1 MTKQNKLTLALLC
14 AGHFVN
20 DAYSSAIYPLL
31 PVLGEKLALTT
42 AQLFWLAPLYAISS
56 SLLQPLYGIISDR
69 YARRFFAV
77 FAPTITAV
85 FVSLIGLA
93 PSYGILIVLL
103 LGGGIGIGSFH
114 PQGAA
119 IAANAV
125 RERRRIG
132 MAIFSAVG
140 TLGFAFG
147 PFAITRLVAA
157 FGLGKS
163 YYAMFVGLLMSAVLF
178 KYCPPLERKAEPA
191 EKNIDAANAAEISLA
206 PLTSKP
212 ERVSQKG
219 LNSAL
224 LTALHKAWQPL
235 LMLYLI
241 TVIRSGLQMTT
252 NNYLPF
258 MLKEQ
263 GFSLTG
269 TGNALTVFLLL
280 GGIGG
285 LVGGAMAEKIS
296 GRTVTLVSGIFAAPL
311 MIGAFMT
318 TGILSLILLGF
329 GGFMLLATLPV
340 NVAMAQ
346 ELVPE
351 QTSTV
356 SALMMGAAWG
366 VGALAPQALSGLAR
380 SHGFRYALICAS
392 AATLLSAVCA
402 YFLPR
407 EEKSRREIIDP
418 EMATAA
424 GD

>member
-1 MTKQNKLTLALLC
+1 MTKKNKLTLALLC

-20 DAYSSAIYPLL
+20 DAYSSVIYPLL
-31 PVLGEKLALTT
+31 PILGEKLALSTT
-42 AQLFWLAPLYAISS
+42 QVFWLAPLYAISS

-77 FAPTITAV
+77 FAPTITAI
-85 FVSLIGLA
+85 FVSLIGVA
-93 PSYGILIVLL
+93 PSYSVLIVCLI
-103 LGGGIGIGSFH
+103 GGGIGIGSFH
-114 PQGAA
+114 PQSAA
-119 IAANAV
+119 LASHAAG
-125 RERRRIG
+125 ERRRIG

-147 PFAITRLVAA
+147 PFAITRFVAA
-157 FGLGKS
+157 FGLDKS
-163 YYAMFVGLLMSAVLF
+163 FYAMFAGILMSAVLYRF
-178 KYCPPLERKAEPA
+178 CPPLEPKGEAAGAETLQSPA
-191 EKNIDAANAAEISLA
+191 KSSREGAQKKLNASL
-206 PLTSKP
+206 
-212 ERVSQKG
+212 
-219 LNSAL
+219 LNAL
-224 LTALHKAWQPL
+224 RSAWQPL
-235 LMLYLI
+235 LLLYLI

-258 MLKEQ
+258 LLKEQ
-263 GFSLTG
+263 GYSLTS
-269 TGNALTVFLLL
+269 TGNALTIFLLL

-285 LVGGAMAEKIS
+285 LVGGILAERIS
-296 GRTVTLVSGIFAAPL
+296 GRAVTLVSGVLAAPL
-311 MIGAFMT
+311 MIGAFLT
-318 TGILSLILLGF
+318 SGVVSLILLGL
-329 GGFMLLATLPV
+329 GGFVLLSTIPV

-366 VGALAPQALSGLAR
+366 VGAFAPQALKGMAQSY
-380 SHGFRYALICAS
+380 GFRYALVFAS

-407 EEKSRREIIDP
+407 EEKPHTLVETD
-418 EMATAA
+418 MATAT

>member
-1 MTKQNKLTLALLC
+1 MTKKNKLTLALLC
-14 AGHFVN
+14 AGHFIN

-31 PVLGEKLALTT
+31 PVLGEKLALSTT
-42 AQLFWLAPLYAISS
+42 QLFWLAPLYAVSS

-69 YARRFFAV
+69 YAKRFFAV
-77 FAPTITAV
+77 FAPTITAI
-85 FVSLIGLA
+85 FVSLIGIA
-93 PSYGILIVLL
+93 PSYGVLIVLL
-103 LGGGIGIGSFH
+103 IGGGFGIGSFH

-119 IAANAV
+119 IASNASS
-125 RERRRIG
+125 ERRRIG

-147 PFAITRLVAA
+147 PFAITRFVAA

-163 YYAMFVGLLMSAVLF
+163 YYAMFAGILMSAVLYKF
-178 KYCPPLERKAEPA
+178 CPPLEPSAPQTA
-191 EKNIDAANAAEISLA
+191 DAPEIVDTNLSQQ
-206 PLTSKP
+206 KK
-212 ERVSQKG
+212 RDSQKG

-224 LTALHKAWQPL
+224 LKALRGVWKPL
-235 LMLYLI
+235 LLLYLI

-258 MLKEQ
+258 MLKEE
-263 GFSLTG
+263 GYSLTS

-285 LVGGAMAEKIS
+285 LVGGILAERIS
-296 GRTVTLVSGIFAAPL
+296 GRAVTLASGILAAPL

-318 TGILSLILLGF
+318 TGVLSLILLGL
-329 GGFMLLATLPV
+329 GGFVLLSTIPV

-366 VGALAPQALSGLAR
+366 VGAFTPQILKGMAQ
-380 SHGFRYALICAS
+380 SHGFRYALIFAS

-407 EEKSRREIIDP
+407 EEKIQHDVVAT
-418 EMATAA
+418 EMATAT